1 VVHRDRNYA
10 QIARVIALEH
20 RDIGRLVEEG

>member
-1 VVHRDRNYA
+1 VVHRDRDCA
-10 QIARVIALEH
+10 RIARVIALDH